1 MSNLDSM
8 NTLLV
13 DELRDL
19 YDAEQQLTR
28 ALPKMVKSASSPE
41 LRDAFAEH
49 LQITEQHVSRLE
61 EALEGLDS
69 TVRGKKCVGM
79 QGLIAEGQ
87 EYMEADGNEDVIDAA
102 LIAAAQK
109 VEHYEISAYGT
120 AREHASCAGHPSI
133 AELLQQTLDEEKEAD
148 RKLSALAE
156 DLINRQAVGSSM
168 EDDAAGEDEDLD
180 EDDGSEAELTRP
192 APRSATTARSRRGR
206 S

>member
-1 MSNLDSM
+1 MSKLDTM

-28 ALPKMVKSASSPE
+28 ALPKMAKAATSPE

-69 TVRGKKCVGM
+69 SARGKKCVGM
-79 QGLIAEGQ
+79 QGLIEEGR
-87 EYMEADGNEDVIDAA
+87 EHLEADGDEDVIDAA

-109 VEHYEISAYGT
+109 VEHYEISAYGS
-120 AREHASCAGHPSI
+120 AREHANCIGHTEI
-133 AELLQQTLDEEKEAD
+133 ADLLQQTLDEEKEAD
-148 RKLSALAE
+148 RKLTALAE
-156 DLINRQAVGSSM
+156 DLINRQAAGGSI
-168 EDDAAGEDEDLD
+168 EDDSGLEDLD
-180 EDDGSEAELTRP
+180 EDEESDEEFAKP
-192 APRSATTARSRRGR
+192 ARRTGTKARSRPSR